1 MSDKVRLLLDSMGSI
16 KGDDNICIVIMVEE
30 TRRLQLTF
38 VTDDYMRR
46 QLSMRL
52 YKKDGNDARLSKLLP
67 EVMWESMRG
76 FSDSE
81 DYEMVV
87 ESVGVDGEYKTLLY
101 NKIFGSK
108 FHIRISDA
116 ALLQEVAGIPLYI
129 KLSLVRQQMVPY
141 VSGSNTTS
149 LPLNIMPLEVLEKGL
164 ADSVAKEDYHMAQRI
179 KDEINKRKSL
189 NNKGVENR

>member
-1 MSDKVRLLLDSMGSI
+1 MRLLLDSMGSI
-16 KGDDNICIVIMVEE
+16 KGDDNVCIVIMVEE
-30 TRRLQLTF
+30 TRHLQLTF
-38 VTDDYMRR
+38 VTDELMRR

-52 YKKDGNDARLSKLLP
+52 YKKEYDSSRLSKLLP

-87 ESVGVDGEYKTLLY
+87 ESVGVDGEYKTVLY

-116 ALLQEVAGIPLYI
+116 ALLQEVTGIPLYI

-141 VSGSNTTS
+141 VAGSNITS

-189 NNKGVENR
+189 NNKGGENR

>member
-52 YKKDGNDARLSKLLP
+52 YKKDGDDARLSKLLP
-67 EVMWESMRG
+67 EVMWESLRG

-108 FHIRISDA
+108 FYIRISDA
-116 ALLQEVAGIPLYI
+116 VLLQEVAGIPLYI

-141 VSGSNTTS
+141 VAGSNTTS

-189 NNKGVENR
+189 NNKGGENR

>member
-52 YKKDGNDARLSKLLP
+52 YKKDGDDARLSKLLP

-189 NNKGVENR
+189 NNKGGENR

>member
-1 MSDKVRLLLDSMGSI
+1 MGSI
-16 KGDDNICIVIMVEE
+16 KGDDNVCIVIMVEE
-30 TRRLQLTF
+30 TRHLQLTF
-38 VTDDYMRR
+38 VTDELMRR

-52 YKKDGNDARLSKLLP
+52 YKKEYDSSRLSKLLP
-67 EVMWESMRG
+67 EVMWESLRG

-87 ESVGVDGEYKTLLY
+87 ESVGVDGEYKTVLY

-116 ALLQEVAGIPLYI
+116 ALLQEVTGIPLYI

-141 VSGSNTTS
+141 VAGSNITS

-164 ADSVAKEDYHMAQRI
+164 ADSVAKEDYHMAQRL

-189 NNKGVENR
+189 NNKGGENR

>member
-52 YKKDGNDARLSKLLP
+52 YKKDGDDARLSKLLP
-67 EVMWESMRG
+67 EVMWESLRG

-87 ESVGVDGEYKTLLY
+87 ESVGVDGEYKTILY

-108 FHIRISDA
+108 FYIRISDA
-116 ALLQEVAGIPLYI
+116 VLLQEVAGIPLYI

-141 VSGSNTTS
+141 VAGSNTTS

-189 NNKGVENR
+189 NNKGGENR

>member
-16 KGDDNICIVIMVEE
+16 KGDDNICVVIMVEE

-38 VTDDYMRR
+38 ITDDYMRR

-52 YKKDGNDARLSKLLP
+52 YKKEGDDARLSKLLP
-67 EVMWESMRG
+67 EVMWESLRG

-87 ESVGVDGEYKTLLY
+87 ESVGVDGEYKTVLY

-129 KLSLVRQQMVPY
+129 KLSLVRQQMMPY
-141 VSGSNTTS
+141 VAGSNITS

-189 NNKGVENR
+189 NNKGGENR